1 MFAFHRKARKRSI
14 FLGFLGVWNHQ
25 KKEFGRRFNWNL
37 KIQYSVMQN
46 KIKQKLSDLL
56 IKSVSSI
63 TFRIKKDI
71 YLSFE
76 GLAETIVYYTF
87 FPTAI

>member
-1 MFAFHRKARKRSI
+1 
-14 FLGFLGVWNHQ
+14 
-25 KKEFGRRFNWNL
+25 
-37 KIQYSVMQN
+37 MQN
-46 KIKQKLSDLL
+46 KIKQKLSVLL

-71 YLSFE
+71 YLFLSFE
-76 GLAETIVYYTF
+76 GLVEAIVYYAF